1 MMLKYFKNFSDVAA
15 IFFLSQMRNQTL
27 KPKGRRY
34 SSIDKIFALS
44 VYKQSGRAYKFIS
57 KIFSLPSRKV
67 LRDMLNNSF
76 NTGIN
81 QSIFSHL
88 KDRVSKLKSTDRY
101 CVLMFD
107 ETALCAG
114 LQYNTKTDSVDGF
127 VDFGGKNRPCIC

>member
-67 LRDMLNNSF
+67 LRDMLNKILSIPAL
-76 NTGIN
+76 IN
-81 QSIFSHL
+81 QFFHTL
-88 KDRVSKLKSTDRY
+88 KTGY
-101 CVLMFD
+101 
-107 ETALCAG
+107 
-114 LQYNTKTDSVDGF
+114 QN
-127 VDFGGKNRPCIC
+127 